1 MDAEIMSASG
11 VGLELTNLI
20 TPFISALLLLVIT
33 LWFKDFATK
42 IAKGMA
48 FKMNKSF
55 NEGDTVILDGQDA
68 LIVKIGLSETVFG
81 VYSDKGYTWR
91 YVPNERIPMLKLE
104 KVINKDLHLD
114 TDAEKAAKLQSLI
127 DSQQDSK
134 ITQNREAI
142 EGENSQTSTGCRC
155 TTQPCSRP
163 DGETE
168 V

>member
-11 VGLELTNLI
+11 VGLEVANLV
-20 TPFISALLLLVIT
+20 TPFISALVLLVVT

-55 NEGDTVILDGQDA
+55 NEGDTVILDGSDA

-114 TDAEKAAKLQSLI
+114 TDEEKAAKLQALI

-134 ITQNREAI
+134 ISANKEAI
-142 EGENSQTSTGCRC
+142 EEIKNGNGRKK
-155 TTQPCSRP
+155 RI
-163 DGETE
+163 
-168 V
+168 

>member
-1 MDAEIMSASG
+1 MDAEILSAGG
-11 VGLELTNLI
+11 VGLEITNLLM
-20 TPFISALLLLVIT
+20 PFVSALMLLVIT

-55 NEGDTVILDGQDA
+55 NEGDNVILDGSDA

-91 YVPNERIPMLKLE
+91 FVPNERIPMLKLE

-114 TDAEKAAKLQSLI
+114 TEAEKAEKLQAMI
-127 DSQQDSK
+127 DRAQDTM
-134 ITQNREAI
+134 IGANTNAI
-142 EGENSQTSTGCRC
+142 EEIKNGVK
-155 TTQPCSRP
+155 RP
-163 DGETE
+163 TK

>member
-1 MDAEIMSASG
+1 MEKDMDAEIMSASG
-11 VGLELTNLI
+11 VGLEITNLLM
-20 TPFISALLLLVIT
+20 PFVSALMLLVIT

-42 IAKGMA
+42 IAKGMS

-55 NEGDTVILDGQDA
+55 NEGDTVILDGSDA

-114 TDAEKAAKLQSLI
+114 TDEEKAAKLQAMI
-127 DSQQDSK
+127 DSAQDSK
-134 ITQNREAI
+134 IGANSQAI
-142 EGENSQTSTGCRC
+142 EEIKNGKSKKRI
-155 TTQPCSRP
+155 
-163 DGETE
+163 
-168 V
+168 

>member
-11 VGLELTNLI
+11 VGLEVANLV
-20 TPFISALLLLVIT
+20 TPFISALVLLVVT

-55 NEGDTVILDGQDA
+55 NEGDTVILDGSDA

-114 TDAEKAAKLQSLI
+114 TDEEKAAKFQALI

-134 ITQNREAI
+134 ISANKEAI
-142 EGENSQTSTGCRC
+142 EEIKNGNGRKK
-155 TTQPCSRP
+155 R
-163 DGETE
+163 

>member
-11 VGLELTNLI
+11 VGLEVTNLV
-20 TPFISALLLLVIT
+20 TPFISALVLLVVT

-55 NEGDTVILDGQDA
+55 NEGDTVILDGSDA
-68 LIVKIGLSETVFG
+68 LIVKKGLSETVFG

-114 TDAEKAAKLQSLI
+114 TDEEKAAKLQALI

-134 ITQNREAI
+134 ISANKEAI
-142 EGENSQTSTGCRC
+142 EEIKNGNGRKK
-155 TTQPCSRP
+155 R
-163 DGETE
+163 

>member
-11 VGLELTNLI
+11 VGLEVTNLV
-20 TPFISALLLLVIT
+20 TPFISALVLLVVT

-48 FKMNKSF
+48 FKMNRAF
-55 NEGDTVILDGQDA
+55 NEGDSVILDGNEA

-81 VYSDKGYTWR
+81 VYSDRGYTWR

-114 TDAEKAAKLQSLI
+114 TEAEKAAKLQTMI
-127 DSQQDSK
+127 DRTQDSK
-134 ITQNREAI
+134 ISKNSEAI
-142 EGENSQTSTGCRC
+142 EEIKNGNKK
-155 TTQPCSRP
+155 
-163 DGETE
+163 
-168 V
+168 

>member
-1 MDAEIMSASG
+1 MDAEILSAGG
-11 VGLELTNLI
+11 VGLEITNLLM
-20 TPFISALLLLVIT
+20 PFVSALMLLVIT

-55 NEGDTVILDGQDA
+55 NEGDTVILDGSDA

-114 TDAEKAAKLQSLI
+114 TEEEKAAKLQAMI
-127 DSQQDSK
+127 DSVQDSK
-134 ITQNREAI
+134 IGANSQAI
-142 EGENSQTSTGCRC
+142 EEIKNGVK
-155 TTQPCSRP
+155 RP
-163 DGETE
+163 TK

>member
-1 MDAEIMSASG
+1 MDAEILSASG
-11 VGLELTNLI
+11 VGLEITNLLM
-20 TPFISALLLLVIT
+20 PFISALLLLVIT

-55 NEGDTVILDGQDA
+55 NEGDAVILDGQDA
-68 LIVKIGLSETVFG
+68 LIVKIGLSESVFG

-114 TDAEKAAKLQSLI
+114 TEQEKAEKLQAMI
-127 DSQQDSK
+127 DRTQDTK
-134 ITQNREAI
+134 ISANKEAI
-142 EGENSQTSTGCRC
+142 EEIQNGNR
-155 TTQPCSRP
+155 RKKR
-163 DGETE
+163 

>member
-1 MDAEIMSASG
+1 MDAEIMSAGG
-11 VGLELTNLI
+11 VGLEITNLLM
-20 TPFISALLLLVIT
+20 PFVSALMLLVIT

-55 NEGDTVILDGQDA
+55 NEGDNVILDGSDA

-91 YVPNERIPMLKLE
+91 FVPNERIPMLKLE

-114 TDAEKAAKLQSLI
+114 TEAEKAEKLQAMI
-127 DSQQDSK
+127 DRAQDTM
-134 ITQNREAI
+134 IGANTNAI
-142 EGENSQTSTGCRC
+142 EEIKNGVK
-155 TTQPCSRP
+155 RP
-163 DGETE
+163 TK